1 MSKSDGNKKKKKVLI
16 FTALFIIG
24 FLVFS
29 IPKDKEDKLLID
41 LLGMEKGEYSVE
53 KVNVFDIDIEKG
65 FDDGYD
71 VKTAIYAPVDEEL
84 SNAIMEQ
91 IESYTATRS
100 TVNPNKTEGYLL
112 FLNTLGDFRALWL
125 FYSEEEQGYIIE
137 ETFQDKT
144 LLIKESKLFEIIDEA
159 YKNSVLH

>member
-29 IPKDKEDKLLID
+29 IPKYKEDKLLID

-71 VKTAIYAPVDEEL
+71 VKRAIYAPVDEEL

-91 IESYTATRS
+91 IES
-100 TVNPNKTEGYLL
+100 
-112 FLNTLGDFRALWL
+112 
-125 FYSEEEQGYIIE
+125 
-137 ETFQDKT
+137 
-144 LLIKESKLFEIIDEA
+144 
-159 YKNSVLH
+159 